1 MGGGTHTHTHT
12 HKQSNIT
19 SMTLPGLGAGP
30 SKKPQSQLK
39 SIKQYL
45 VKTEYLTKDFI

>member
-1 MGGGTHTHTHT
+1 MCEYDLCVNLNYGWGDTHTHTHT
-12 HKQSNIT
+12 QV
-19 SMTLPGLGAGP
+19 GAGP